1 MQKKI
6 ELIIKSKKVI
16 DFYEKN
22 PEIDFESVNL
32 IIVDLYEKLLYSVT
46 ENTEKLRSTQLLK
59 ELDKFKSYL
68 NVSNSN
74 LYNDILLIKDTS
86 NIMNDDITNKIIIKI
101 FEIIQLYTND
111 LKIILDNPENIDI
124 NKIVDKIKKKN
135 IIIINNLSSIINE
148 KVPNNYNN
156 IILKYDNI
164 IADFEQDLDTN
175 MNNIK
180 INNSPFE
187 KINELIDEKFT
198 SLLNNI
204 EKMIY
209 ISIPTDEERPLKRNI
224 IYNLD
229 YTINT
234 HIDDMKLF

>member
-135 IIIINNLSSIINE
+135 IIIINNLSSIIN
-148 KVPNNYNN
+148 
-156 IILKYDNI
+156 
-164 IADFEQDLDTN
+164 
-175 MNNIK
+175 
-180 INNSPFE
+180 
-187 KINELIDEKFT
+187 
-198 SLLNNI
+198 
-204 EKMIY
+204 
-209 ISIPTDEERPLKRNI
+209 
-224 IYNLD
+224 
-229 YTINT
+229 
-234 HIDDMKLF
+234 